1 MNMHLQV
8 KEGISLWNLQKQF
21 TDVFPFLKLEF
32 FRSSAGAKKVPS
44 REEILKPGEA
54 GSDLSKAA
62 GAAVDINIDKHMTV
76 ASLEEEFRRKAGLG
90 VQVFRK
96 SGNVWIAT
104 SLTSDW
110 TLEQQNREG
119 ESLSDH

>member
-32 FRSSAGAKKVPS
+32 FKSSNGAKKGPS

-54 GSDLSKAA
+54 ISELENAK
-62 GAAVDINIDKHMTV
+62 AAVDISIDKDMTV
-76 ASLEEEFRRKAGLG
+76 ASLEAEFRRKAGLG